1 MKNEE
6 MNYDDLIGSMKSR
19 EITKKQH
26 DNIRAARKAAFE
38 KRLDK
43 DKIEDILVGF
53 RFSIRRQAINEL
65 HEENETFGRYISE
78 LLEQMHIKRSA
89 FANYISISPRNI
101 NKYLNGERKFNIE
114 QALMLEKIFKV
125 SAKTILQAQL
135 NIEIANAR
143 KKTKADDLNLNDLL
157 NAS

>member
-78 LLEQMHIKRSA
+78 LLEQMHIKRST

>member
-78 LLEQMHIKRSA
+78 LLEQMNIKRSA